1 MSKKVDKRYC
11 ASSYLQ
17 YRTVYDRT
25 RCFAEGVEP
34 TYAPEYEG
42 RAEIH
47 DSRELGEH
55 IASEMKR
62 FVSENRAALA
72 LSGGIDSAIL
82 AKFMPEGSQ
91 SYTFKCVVPGIE
103 VADETPIAAKYA
115 ADCDLKHHVI
125 EMWWEDF
132 ERYAPILMR
141 HKGAPIHSIEVQ
153 IYKAAL
159 QAKADG
165 YDALIFGESADV
177 NYGGMS
183 GLLSREWS
191 FEEFVERYSYV
202 DPSKVLREWE
212 RVTEPIEKYT
222 VNGMTDAHEFNRN
235 VFLRESLSS
244 YHNACECAGIK
255 FLSPFATSRL
265 AVPLDIERVRR
276 GENKYLVR
284 EVFNGLFPSFE
295 IPPKL
300 PMPRATN
307 EWFRDWS
314 GPVREEFR
322 EGCVEGLGGDQRWL
336 VWCLERFF
344 RMIDEGDFANEA
356 K

>member
-1 MSKKVDKRYC
+1 MGKIVDKRYC

-34 TYAPEYEG
+34 LWAPEYEG

-47 DSRELGEH
+47 DSEELEAH
-55 IASEMKR
+55 IASEMRR
-62 FVSENRAALA
+62 FTTEHRAALA

-82 AKFMPEGSQ
+82 AKFMPEGAQ
-91 SYTFKCVVPGIE
+91 SYTFKCVVPGVA
-103 VADETPIAAKYA
+103 VADETPIAAEYA
-115 ADCDLKHHVI
+115 ESSGLQHHIV

-183 GLLSREWS
+183 GLLSRDWT

-202 DPSKVLREWE
+202 DPEKVLKEWE
-212 RVTEPIEKYT
+212 RVTEPVERYT
-222 VNGMTDAHEFNRN
+222 TNGMTDAHEFNRN
-235 VFLRESLSS
+235 VFLRESLGS
-244 YHNACECAGIK
+244 YHNACECAGVK

-284 EVFNGLFPSFE
+284 EVFNRLYPSFE

-307 EWFRDWS
+307 EWFRDWQ
-314 GPVREEFR
+314 GPAREEFR
-322 EGCVEGLGGDQRWL
+322 EGCIEGMSGDQRWMI
-336 VWCLERFF
+336 WALERFF
-344 RMIDEGDFANEA
+344 GMLDEGYFAQ

>member
-1 MSKKVDKRYC
+1 MKVDKRYC
-11 ASSYLQ
+11 ACSYLQ
-17 YRTVYDRT
+17 YRTVCDRT
-25 RCFAEGVEP
+25 RCFAEGVVP
-34 TYAPEYEG
+34 SYAPEYSD

-47 DSRELGEH
+47 CSEELERH
-55 IASEMKR
+55 IASEMKGY
-62 FVSENRAALA
+62 VGEHKAALA

-82 AKFMPEGSQ
+82 AKFMPAGSQ

-103 VADETPIAAKYA
+103 VADETPIAARYA
-115 ADCDLKHHVI
+115 AECDLKHHII

-132 ERYAPILMR
+132 ERYAPQLMR

-183 GLLSREWS
+183 GLLSRDWS
-191 FEEFVERYSYV
+191 FDEFVERYSYV
-202 DPSKVLREWE
+202 LPERVLRDWE
-212 RVTEPIEKYT
+212 MVLEPIAQYSKDG
-222 VNGMTDAHEFNRN
+222 VTDAHEFMRN

-244 YHNACECAGIK
+244 YHNACECAGVK

-284 EVFNGLFPSFE
+284 EVFNRLYPAFE

-307 EWFRDWS
+307 EWFRDWA
-314 GPVREEFR
+314 GPTREEFR
-322 EGCVEGLGGDQRWL
+322 EGCHEGLGGDQRWL

-344 RMIDEGDFANEA
+344 EMLDAGDFAEGA

>member
-1 MSKKVDKRYC
+1 MMSKIVDKTYC

-17 YRTVYDRT
+17 YRTVYDRS
-25 RCFAEGVEP
+25 RCFAEGIEP
-34 TYAPEYEG
+34 SYIPDCEN

-62 FVSENRAALA
+62 YVTENHAALA

-82 AKFMPEGSQ
+82 AKYMPEGAQ

-115 ADCDLKHHVI
+115 AECGLKHHVI

-165 YDALIFGESADV
+165 YDAMIFGESADA

-183 GLLSREWS
+183 NLLARDWS

-202 DPSKVLREWE
+202 DPSKVLREWMC
-212 RVTEPIEKYT
+212 VTEPIEKYT
-222 VNGMTDAHEFNRN
+222 VDSKTDVHEFMRN

-284 EVFNGLFPSFE
+284 EVFNNLYPSYE
-295 IPPKL
+295 IPPKW

-307 EWFRDWS
+307 EWFRDWE
-314 GPVREEFR
+314 GTKRPEFQTD
-322 EGCVEGLGGDQRWL
+322 CHKTLNGDQRWL

-344 RMIDEGDFANEA
+344 QMLEDGNYTN

>member
-1 MSKKVDKRYC
+1 MKVDKRYC
-11 ASSYLQ
+11 ASSFLM

-25 RCFAEGVEP
+25 RCFAEGVVP
-34 TYAPEYEG
+34 TYAPEYTD

-47 DSRELGEH
+47 DSVELEEH
-55 IASEMKR
+55 IASEMR
-62 FVSENRAALA
+62 RYVSENRAALA

-91 SYTFKCVVPGIE
+91 SYTFKCVVPGTP
-103 VADETPIAAKYA
+103 VADETPIAARYA
-115 ADCDLKHHVI
+115 EECGLKHHIV

-183 GLLSREWS
+183 GLLSRDWT

-202 DPSKVLREWE
+202 SPERVLRDWE
-212 RVTEPIEKYT
+212 RVLEPVEKYT
-222 VNGMTDAHEFNRN
+222 VDGMTDAHEFNRN

-244 YHNACECAGIK
+244 YHNACECAGVK

-284 EVFNGLFPSFE
+284 EVFNRLYPSFE

-307 EWFRDWS
+307 EWFRDWQ
-314 GPVREEFR
+314 GPTREEFR
-322 EGCVEGLGGDQRWL
+322 EGCHEGLGGDQRWM

-344 RMIDEGDFANEA
+344 NMLDEGDFAQ